1 MILICQNGLN
11 DISIING
18 SHFMSINVKVGVQND
33 QISLFRM
40 FSSQSDRIGLKLG
53 QKFETINNLVS
64 YGMDFENC
72 DFWQYGGHFSII
84 FRPKFQE

>member
-1 MILICQNGLN
+1 MIPICQNGLN

-33 QISLFRM
+33 QISLFRF

-64 YGMDFENC
+64 YGMDFE
-72 DFWQYGGHFSII
+72 I
-84 FRPKFQE
+84 FGNMAAIYNF